1 MITKF
6 ILSFVVILFNLY
18 IIRYTNILKN
28 TDCECY
34 ESNKY
39 RIRYIFGYATLT
51 IGVVLLYY
59 TIPIFINLVTKK
71 PPEVFAILANPSG
84 KLFILFELYL
94 IAGLLN
100 LAIIYNT
107 THQIIQSRC
116 NCADKI
122 ERKVLYYYSI
132 TVLIIYILSFIVSLD
147 LYIS

>member
-1 MITKF
+1 MVTKF
-6 ILSFVVILFNLY
+6 ILSFIVILFNLY

-34 ESNKY
+34 ENNKY
-39 RIRYIFGYATLT
+39 RILYIFGYAVIT

-59 TIPIFINLVTKK
+59 TIPIFIHMVTKNT
-71 PPEVFAILANPSG
+71 PEVFATLANSSG
-84 KLFILFELYL
+84 NLYILFELYL

-107 THQIIQSRC
+107 TQGIIQSRC
-116 NCADKI
+116 NCSDKI

-132 TVLIIYILSFIVSLD
+132 AVLGIYILSFIVSLD
-147 LYIS
+147 IYIS